1 MNAVIPS
8 PTEHAAEGGAGSLAA
23 AGPWRVRADRSLSE
37 VAETVRALLAPHLGA
52 RLLPDGNMREHGS
65 EIVLA
70 LDATGVPPARTVG
83 VAPAGTAEPA
93 DEAYALTVG
102 ADGITCRARTPE
114 GVFRA
119 ATSAAQLL
127 LTTPPDGAI
136 EAQRLRDA
144 PHYAWRGLMID
155 PARSFVTPDEVR
167 QVIDLAALYKLN
179 VLHLHLTDN
188 EGWRLAVP
196 SLPALTAGADTSG
209 PGVSDPDASAP
220 GVSDPGASTAGVSDP
235 GASTSA
241 AFYSAD
247 EYRALQA
254 YAARRF
260 VTIVPEI
267 DLPGHCA
274 ALRAA
279 LPDLPPAPA
288 PEGLAG
294 RYPFVPPLDLADTA
308 THTAVSAVLADMCAL
323 TDGPFVHIGCDEA
336 VGITADA
343 FKVAVHELRSLTRK
357 FGKRPVAWQESSRA
371 GSGPEDIAQF
381 WVDVPMMDLPGSAE
395 ELAARPE
402 LTASGM
408 TMEIASALRTFFAPS
423 DHDVERVLAGGGR
436 LLLSP
441 QSHLYLDRRYSAEV
455 TPPGQAEAAT
465 RLGFPHYLPR
475 DVRHTASWDPA
486 SHGIPDESVAG
497 VEATLFGETLRSI
510 DDLTTLL
517 LPRLGSVAETA
528 WSGRPPLWAE
538 YRGRIA
544 RHAPLWRE
552 RGLVHFAAEDVP
564 WG

>member
-8 PTEHAAEGGAGSLAA
+8 PTGQAARGGAGSLAA

-37 VAETVRALLAPHLGA
+37 VADTVRALLAPHLGA
-52 RLLPDGNMREHGS
+52 RLLADGDPSAHGS
-65 EIVLA
+65 EIVLT
-70 LDATGVPPARTVG
+70 LDATGVPHGRTVG

-136 EAQRLRDA
+136 EALRLSDA

-155 PARSFVTPDEVR
+155 PARSFVTPGEVR

-196 SLPALTAGADTSG
+196 SLPALTPGADASG
-209 PGVSDPDASAP
+209 PGVSDLDASSP
-220 GVSDPGASTAGVSDP
+220 GVSDPGVSTA
-235 GASTSA
+235 A

-247 EYRALQA
+247 EYRDLQA
-254 YAARRF
+254 YATRRF

-288 PEGLAG
+288 PEGLAD
-294 RYPFVPPLDLADTA
+294 RFPFVPPLDLADAA
-308 THTAVSAVLADMCAL
+308 THSAVSAVLADVCAL

-381 WVDVPMMDLPGSAE
+381 WVDVPMMDLPDSAE

-402 LTASGM
+402 LAASGM
-408 TMEIASALRTFFAPS
+408 TMEITSALRTFFAPS

-455 TPPGQAEAAT
+455 TPPAQAEPAA
-465 RLGFPHYLPR
+465 RLGFPHYRPR

-497 VEATLFGETLRSI
+497 VEATLFGETLRGI

-552 RGLVHFAAEDVP
+552 RGLVHFAAGDVP
-564 WG
+564 WA

>member
-8 PTEHAAEGGAGSLAA
+8 PTEQAAQGGAGSLAA

-37 VAETVRALLAPHLGA
+37 VADTVRALLAPHLGA
-52 RLLPDGNMREHGS
+52 RLLPDGDPREHSS
-65 EIVLA
+65 EIVLT
-70 LDATGVPPARTVG
+70 LHSTGVPLARTVG

-119 ATSAAQLL
+119 AASAAQLL

-136 EAQRLRDA
+136 EALQLRDA

-167 QVIDLAALYKLN
+167 RVVDLAALYKLN

-209 PGVSDPDASAP
+209 PD
-220 GVSDPGASTAGVSDP
+220 VSDPGASDPDGSDP
-235 GASTSA
+235 DVSTAA

-247 EYRALQA
+247 EYRDLQA
-254 YAARRF
+254 YATRHF

-274 ALRAA
+274 TLRAA

-288 PEGLAG
+288 PEGLAD
-294 RYPFVPPLDLADTA
+294 RFPFVPPLDLADAA
-308 THTAVSAVLADMCAL
+308 THSAVSAVLADVCAL

-343 FKVAVHELRSLTRK
+343 FKVAVRELRGLTRK
-357 FGKRPVAWQESSRA
+357 FGKRPVAWQEASRA

-402 LTASGM
+402 LAASGM

-441 QSHLYLDRRYSAEV
+441 QSHLYLDRRYAPEV
-455 TPPGQAEAAT
+455 TPPAQAEAAA

-486 SHGIPDESVAG
+486 SHSIPDESVAG
-497 VEATLFGETLRSI
+497 VEATLFGETLRGI

-564 WG
+564 WA

>member
-8 PTEHAAEGGAGSLAA
+8 PTGQAAQGGTGSLAA

-37 VAETVRALLAPHLGA
+37 VADTIRALLAPHLGA
-52 RLLPDGNMREHGS
+52 RLLPDGDPREPGS
-65 EIVLA
+65 EIVLT
-70 LDATGVPPARTVG
+70 LDATGVPLARTVG

-114 GVFRA
+114 GIFRA
-119 ATSAAQLL
+119 AASAAQLL
-127 LTTPPDGAI
+127 LTTPSDGAI
-136 EAQRLRDA
+136 EAQRLWDA

-167 QVIDLAALYKLN
+167 QIIDLAALYKLN

-196 SLPALTAGADTSG
+196 SLPALTADADASDPSG
-209 PGVSDPDASAP
+209 PGSP
-220 GVSDPGASTAGVSDP
+220 DPGTSTA
-235 GASTSA
+235 A
-241 AFYSAD
+241 AFYSAG
-247 EYRALQA
+247 EYRDLQA
-254 YAARRF
+254 YATRRF

-288 PEGLAG
+288 PEGLAD
-294 RYPFVPPLDLADTA
+294 RFPFVPPLDLADAA
-308 THTAVSAVLADMCAL
+308 THSAVSAVLADVCAL

-343 FKVAVHELRSLTRK
+343 FKAAVHELRSVTRK

-381 WVDVPMMDLPGSAE
+381 WVDVPMMDLPASAE
-395 ELAARPE
+395 ELVTRPE
-402 LTASGM
+402 LAASGM

-423 DHDVERVLAGGGR
+423 DHDIERVLAGGGR

-441 QSHLYLDRRYSAEV
+441 QSHLYLDRRYAAEV
-455 TPPGQAEAAT
+455 TPPAQAEVAA

-497 VEATLFGETLRSI
+497 VEATLFGETLRGI

-544 RHAPLWRE
+544 CHAPLWRE

-564 WG
+564 WA

>member
-8 PTEHAAEGGAGSLAA
+8 PTGQAARGGAGSLAA

-37 VAETVRALLAPHLGA
+37 VADTVRALLAPHLGA
-52 RLLPDGNMREHGS
+52 RLLADGDPSAHGS
-65 EIVLA
+65 EIVLT
-70 LDATGVPPARTVG
+70 LDATGVPHGRTVG

-136 EAQRLRDA
+136 EALRLSDA

-155 PARSFVTPDEVR
+155 PARSFVTPGEVR

-196 SLPALTAGADTSG
+196 SLPALTPGADASG
-209 PGVSDPDASAP
+209 PGVSDPDASSP
-220 GVSDPGASTAGVSDP
+220 GVSDPGVSTA
-235 GASTSA
+235 A

-247 EYRALQA
+247 EYRDLQA
-254 YAARRF
+254 YATRRF

-288 PEGLAG
+288 PEGLAD
-294 RYPFVPPLDLADTA
+294 RFPFVPPLDLADAA
-308 THTAVSAVLADMCAL
+308 THSAVSAVLADVCAL

-381 WVDVPMMDLPGSAE
+381 WVDVPMMDLPDSAE

-402 LTASGM
+402 LAASGM
-408 TMEIASALRTFFAPS
+408 TMEITSALRTFFAPS

-455 TPPGQAEAAT
+455 TPPAQAEPAA
-465 RLGFPHYLPR
+465 RLGFPHYRPR

-497 VEATLFGETLRSI
+497 VEATLFGETLRGI

-552 RGLVHFAAEDVP
+552 RGLVHFAAGDVP
-564 WG
+564 WA

>member
-8 PTEHAAEGGAGSLAA
+8 PTGQAARGGAGSLAA

-37 VAETVRALLAPHLGA
+37 VADTVRALLAPHLGA
-52 RLLPDGNMREHGS
+52 RLLADGDPSAHGS
-65 EIVLA
+65 EIVLT
-70 LDATGVPPARTVG
+70 LDATGVPPGRTVG

-136 EAQRLRDA
+136 EALRLSDA

-155 PARSFVTPDEVR
+155 PARSFVTPGEVR

-196 SLPALTAGADTSG
+196 SLPALTPGADASG
-209 PGVSDPDASAP
+209 PGVSDPDASSP
-220 GVSDPGASTAGVSDP
+220 GVSDPGVSTA
-235 GASTSA
+235 A

-247 EYRALQA
+247 EYRDLQA
-254 YAARRF
+254 YATRRF

-288 PEGLAG
+288 PEGLAD
-294 RYPFVPPLDLADTA
+294 RFPFVSPLDLADAA
-308 THTAVSAVLADMCAL
+308 THSAVSAVLADVCAL

-381 WVDVPMMDLPGSAE
+381 WVDVPMMDLPDSAE

-402 LTASGM
+402 LAASGM
-408 TMEIASALRTFFAPS
+408 TMEITSALRTFFAPS

-455 TPPGQAEAAT
+455 TPPAQAEPAA
-465 RLGFPHYLPR
+465 RLGFPHYRPR

-497 VEATLFGETLRSI
+497 VEATLFGETLRGI

-552 RGLVHFAAEDVP
+552 RGLVHFAAGDVP
-564 WG
+564 WA

>member
-8 PTEHAAEGGAGSLAA
+8 PTGQAAQGGAGSLAA

-37 VAETVRALLAPHLGA
+37 VADTVRALLAPHLGA
-52 RLLPDGNMREHGS
+52 RLLADGDPSAHGS
-65 EIVLA
+65 EIVLT
-70 LDATGVPPARTVG
+70 LDATGVPPGRTVG

-136 EAQRLRDA
+136 EALRLSDA

-155 PARSFVTPDEVR
+155 PARSFVTPGEVR
-167 QVIDLAALYKLN
+167 QVIDLATLYKLN

-196 SLPALTAGADTSG
+196 SLPALTPGADASG
-209 PGVSDPDASAP
+209 PGVSDPDASSP
-220 GVSDPGASTAGVSDP
+220 GVSDPGVSTA
-235 GASTSA
+235 A

-247 EYRALQA
+247 EYRDLQA
-254 YAARRF
+254 YATRRF

-288 PEGLAG
+288 PEGLAD
-294 RYPFVPPLDLADTA
+294 RFPFVPPLDLADAA
-308 THTAVSAVLADMCAL
+308 THSAVSAVLADVCAL

-381 WVDVPMMDLPGSAE
+381 WVDVPMMDLPDSAE

-402 LTASGM
+402 LAASGM
-408 TMEIASALRTFFAPS
+408 TMEITSALRTFFAPS

-455 TPPGQAEAAT
+455 TPPAQAEAAA
-465 RLGFPHYLPR
+465 RLGFPHYRPR

-497 VEATLFGETLRSI
+497 VEATLFGETLRGI

-552 RGLVHFAAEDVP
+552 RGLVHFAAGDVP
-564 WG
+564 WA

>member
-8 PTEHAAEGGAGSLAA
+8 PTEQAAQGGAGSLAA
-23 AGPWRVRADRSLSE
+23 AGPWRVRADHSLSE
-37 VAETVRALLAPHLGA
+37 VADTVRALLTPHLGT
-52 RLLPDGNMREHGS
+52 RLLPDGAPREHSS

-70 LDATGVPPARTVG
+70 LDATGVPLARTVG
-83 VAPAGTAEPA
+83 VAPSGTAEPA

-136 EAQRLRDA
+136 EALQLRDA

-167 QVIDLAALYKLN
+167 RVIDLAALYKLN

-188 EGWRLAVP
+188 EGWRLALP
-196 SLPALTAGADTSG
+196 SLPALTAG
-209 PGVSDPDASAP
+209 PDAPQTTA
-220 GVSDPGASTAGVSDP
+220 DASGTPD
-235 GASTSA
+235 
-241 AFYSAD
+241 FYSAQ
-247 EYRALQA
+247 EYRDLQA

-288 PEGLAG
+288 PEGLAD
-294 RYPFVPPLDLADTA
+294 RFPFVPPLDLADAA
-308 THTAVSAVLADMCAL
+308 THSAVSAVLADVCAL

-343 FKVAVHELRSLTRK
+343 FKVAVHELRNVTRK

-381 WVDVPMMDLPGSAE
+381 WVDVPMMDLPDSAE

-402 LTASGM
+402 LAASGM

-455 TPPGQAEAAT
+455 TPAAQAEAAA

-497 VEATLFGETLRSI
+497 VEATLFGETLRGI

-528 WSGRPPLWAE
+528 WSGLPPLWAE

-564 WG
+564 WA

>member
-8 PTEHAAEGGAGSLAA
+8 PTGQAAQGGAGSLAA

-37 VAETVRALLAPHLGA
+37 VADTVRALLAPHLGA
-52 RLLPDGNMREHGS
+52 RLLADGDPSAHGS
-65 EIVLA
+65 EIVLT
-70 LDATGVPPARTVG
+70 LDATVVPPGRTVG

-136 EAQRLRDA
+136 EALRLSDA

-155 PARSFVTPDEVR
+155 PARSFVTPGEVR

-196 SLPALTAGADTSG
+196 SLPALTPGADASG

-220 GVSDPGASTAGVSDP
+220 GVSDPGVSTA
-235 GASTSA
+235 A

-247 EYRALQA
+247 EYRDLQA
-254 YAARRF
+254 YATRRF

-288 PEGLAG
+288 PEGLAD
-294 RYPFVPPLDLADTA
+294 RFPFVPPLDLADAA
-308 THTAVSAVLADMCAL
+308 THSAVSAVLADVCAL

-357 FGKRPVAWQESSRA
+357 FGKRSVAWQESSRA

-381 WVDVPMMDLPGSAE
+381 WVDVPMMDLPDSAE

-402 LTASGM
+402 LAASGM
-408 TMEIASALRTFFAPS
+408 TMEITSALRTFFAPS

-455 TPPGQAEAAT
+455 TPPAQAEPAA
-465 RLGFPHYLPR
+465 RLGFPHYRPR

-497 VEATLFGETLRSI
+497 VEATLFGETLRGI

-552 RGLVHFAAEDVP
+552 RGLVHFAAGDVP
-564 WG
+564 WA

>member
-8 PTEHAAEGGAGSLAA
+8 PTEQVAQGGAGSLAA

-37 VAETVRALLAPHLGA
+37 VADTVRALLAPHLGA
-52 RLLPDGNMREHGS
+52 RLLPDGDPREHSS
-65 EIVLA
+65 EIVLT
-70 LDATGVPPARTVG
+70 LDATGVPLARTVG

-102 ADGITCRARTPE
+102 ADGIICRARTPE

-136 EAQRLRDA
+136 EALQLRDA

-196 SLPALTAGADTSG
+196 SLPALTAGADA
-209 PGVSDPDASAP
+209 SDPDTST
-220 GVSDPGASTAGVSDP
+220 PGASGPD
-235 GASTSA
+235 ASTAA

-247 EYRALQA
+247 EYRDLQA
-254 YAARRF
+254 YATRRF
-260 VTIVPEI
+260 VTVVPEI

-274 ALRAA
+274 TLRAA

-288 PEGLAG
+288 PEGLAD
-294 RYPFVPPLDLADTA
+294 RFPFVPPLDLADAA
-308 THTAVSAVLADMCAL
+308 THSVVSAVLADVCAL

-343 FKVAVHELRSLTRK
+343 FKVAVHELRSLTRQL
-357 FGKRPVAWQESSRA
+357 GKRPVAWQESSRA

-381 WVDVPMMDLPGSAE
+381 WVDVPMMDLPASAE
-395 ELAARPE
+395 EFAARPG
-402 LTASGM
+402 LAASGM

-441 QSHLYLDRRYSAEV
+441 QSHLYLDRRYAPEV
-455 TPPGQAEAAT
+455 TPPGQAEAAA

-497 VEATLFGETLRSI
+497 VEATLFGETLRGI

-564 WG
+564 WA

>member
-8 PTEHAAEGGAGSLAA
+8 PTGQAAQGGAGSLAA

-37 VAETVRALLAPHLGA
+37 VADTVRALLAPHLGA
-52 RLLPDGNMREHGS
+52 RLLADGDPSAHGS
-65 EIVLA
+65 EIVLT
-70 LDATGVPPARTVG
+70 LDATGVPPGRTVG

-136 EAQRLRDA
+136 GALRLSDA

-155 PARSFVTPDEVR
+155 PARSFVTPGEVR

-196 SLPALTAGADTSG
+196 SLPALTPGADA
-209 PGVSDPDASAP
+209 SDPDASAP
-220 GVSDPGASTAGVSDP
+220 GVSAPGVSDP
-235 GASTSA
+235 GVSTAA

-247 EYRALQA
+247 EYRDLQA
-254 YAARRF
+254 YATRRF

-288 PEGLAG
+288 PEGLAD
-294 RYPFVPPLDLADTA
+294 RFPFVPPLDLADTA
-308 THTAVSAVLADMCAL
+308 THSAVSAVLADVCAL

-343 FKVAVHELRSLTRK
+343 FKVAVHELRNLTRK

-402 LTASGM
+402 LAASGL
-408 TMEIASALRTFFAPS
+408 TMEIVSALRAFFAPS

-441 QSHLYLDRRYSAEV
+441 QSHLYLDRRYAAEV
-455 TPPGQAEAAT
+455 TPPGQAEAAA
-465 RLGFPHYLPR
+465 RLGFPHYRPR

-497 VEATLFGETLRSI
+497 VEATLFGETLRGV

-564 WG
+564 WA

>member
-8 PTEHAAEGGAGSLAA
+8 PTGQAAQGGAGSLAA

-37 VAETVRALLAPHLGA
+37 VADTVRALLAPHLGA
-52 RLLPDGNMREHGS
+52 RLLADGDPSAHGS
-65 EIVLA
+65 EIVLT
-70 LDATGVPPARTVG
+70 LDATGVPPGRTVG

-136 EAQRLRDA
+136 EALRLSDA

-155 PARSFVTPDEVR
+155 PARSFVTPGEVR

-196 SLPALTAGADTSG
+196 SLPALTPGADASG

-220 GVSDPGASTAGVSDP
+220 GVSDPGVSTA
-235 GASTSA
+235 A

-247 EYRALQA
+247 EYRDLQA
-254 YAARRF
+254 YATRRF

-288 PEGLAG
+288 PEGLAD
-294 RYPFVPPLDLADTA
+294 RFPFVPPLDLADAA
-308 THTAVSAVLADMCAL
+308 THSAVSAVLADVCAL

-371 GSGPEDIAQF
+371 GSGPGDIAQF
-381 WVDVPMMDLPGSAE
+381 WVDVPMMDLPDSAE

-402 LTASGM
+402 LAASGM
-408 TMEIASALRTFFAPS
+408 TMEITSALRTFFAPS

-455 TPPGQAEAAT
+455 TPPAQAEPAA
-465 RLGFPHYLPR
+465 RLGFPHYRPR

-497 VEATLFGETLRSI
+497 VEATLFGETLRGI

-552 RGLVHFAAEDVP
+552 RGLVHFAAGDVP
-564 WG
+564 WA

>member
-8 PTEHAAEGGAGSLAA
+8 PTGQAARGGAGSLAA

-37 VAETVRALLAPHLGA
+37 VADTVRALLAPHLGA
-52 RLLPDGNMREHGS
+52 RLLADGDPSAHGS
-65 EIVLA
+65 EIVLT
-70 LDATGVPPARTVG
+70 LDATGVPHGRTVG

-102 ADGITCRARTPE
+102 AHGITCRARTPE

-136 EAQRLRDA
+136 EALRLSDA

-155 PARSFVTPDEVR
+155 PARSFVTPGEVR

-196 SLPALTAGADTSG
+196 SLPALTPGADASG
-209 PGVSDPDASAP
+209 PGVSDPDASSP
-220 GVSDPGASTAGVSDP
+220 GVSDPGVSTA
-235 GASTSA
+235 A

-247 EYRALQA
+247 EYRDLQA
-254 YAARRF
+254 YATRRF

-288 PEGLAG
+288 PEGLAD
-294 RYPFVPPLDLADTA
+294 RFPFVPPLDLADAA
-308 THTAVSAVLADMCAL
+308 THSAVSAVLADVCAL

-381 WVDVPMMDLPGSAE
+381 WVDVPMMDLPDSAE

-402 LTASGM
+402 LAASGM
-408 TMEIASALRTFFAPS
+408 TMEITSALRTFFAPS
-423 DHDVERVLAGGGR
+423 DHDIERVLAGGGR

-441 QSHLYLDRRYSAEV
+441 QSHLYLDRRYAAEV
-455 TPPGQAEAAT
+455 TPPAQAEAAA
-465 RLGFPHYLPR
+465 RLGFPHYRPR

-497 VEATLFGETLRSI
+497 VEATLFGETLRGI

-552 RGLVHFAAEDVP
+552 RGLVHFAAGDVP
-564 WG
+564 WA

>member
-8 PTEHAAEGGAGSLAA
+8 PTGQAAQGGAGSLAA

-37 VAETVRALLAPHLGA
+37 VADTVRALLAPHLGA
-52 RLLPDGNMREHGS
+52 RLLADGDPSAHGS
-65 EIVLA
+65 EIVLT
-70 LDATGVPPARTVG
+70 LDATGVPPGRTVG

-136 EAQRLRDA
+136 EALRLSDA

-155 PARSFVTPDEVR
+155 PARSFVTPGEVR

-196 SLPALTAGADTSG
+196 SLPALTPGADASG
-209 PGVSDPDASAP
+209 PGVS
-220 GVSDPGASTAGVSDP
+220 TA
-235 GASTSA
+235 A

-247 EYRALQA
+247 EYRDLQA
-254 YAARRF
+254 YATRRF

-288 PEGLAG
+288 PEGLAD
-294 RYPFVPPLDLADTA
+294 RFPFVPPLDLADAA
-308 THTAVSAVLADMCAL
+308 THSAVSAVLADVCAL

-371 GSGPEDIAQF
+371 GSGPGDIAQF
-381 WVDVPMMDLPGSAE
+381 WVDVPMMDLPDSAE

-402 LTASGM
+402 LAASGM
-408 TMEIASALRTFFAPS
+408 TMEIVSALRTFFAPS

-455 TPPGQAEAAT
+455 TPPAQAEAAA

-497 VEATLFGETLRSI
+497 VEATLFGETLRGI

-552 RGLVHFAAEDVP
+552 RGLVHFAAGDVP
-564 WG
+564 WA